1 MMVIGK
7 SNEIFLSSMNNFQ
20 YCLSIQMPIMLGLTV
35 RAAKQKK
42 LPPKIPKSPM
52 FHDDPHL
59 EEDVPEDIQEDHQN
73 SEEIQP
79 QIPLPQ
85 VIFVKPAPDLENH
98 I

>member
-1 MMVIGK
+1 
-7 SNEIFLSSMNNFQ
+7 
-20 YCLSIQMPIMLGLTV
+20 MPIMLGLTV

-73 SEEIQP
+73 NEP
-79 QIPLPQ
+79 MKKFNLK
-85 VIFVKPAPDLENH
+85 FLCHK
-98 I
+98 